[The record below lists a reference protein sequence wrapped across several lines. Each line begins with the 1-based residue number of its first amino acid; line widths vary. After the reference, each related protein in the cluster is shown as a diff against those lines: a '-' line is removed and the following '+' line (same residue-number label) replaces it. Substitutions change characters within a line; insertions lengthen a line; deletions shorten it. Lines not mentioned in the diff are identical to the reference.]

1 MQYICSIPCLKL
13 KDWLKMLLSPN
24 PRGHTTSSCRF
35 SQYLFSA
42 LSATCQSPRRWPGI
56 SINVL
61 TQIFWL
67 SENPHKQGPDNPI
80 ERQEGREGHS
90 QESRPKISSKKVK
103 QSISLQIS
111 PLPKKSFSAFRYLL
125 EKADVANPVRF
136 FLFSG
141 LGIVVRSLGKIIIQ
155 LRKGWQPRCYQAKQP
170 IQLVAFCHASLPP
183 RSPWSKPSKNKTR
196 PNKNLKLEHIQI
208 LNPEI

>member
-56 SINVL
+56 SINVF
-61 TQIFWL
+61 TRIFWL
-67 SENPHKQGPDNPI
+67 WPSDHHHKKGPDNPI

-103 QSISLQIS
+103 QSTSLQIS
-111 PLPKKSFSAFRYLL
+111 PPQKKSFSLL
-125 EKADVANPVRF
+125 AWKGWCCKSSAF

-155 LRKGWQPRCYQAKQP
+155 LRKGGQPRCYQANP
-170 IQLVAFCHASLPP
+170 TCRLLSCIPSPP
-183 RSPWSKPSKNKTR
+183 VSHG
-196 PNKNLKLEHIQI
+196 PNL
-208 LNPEI
+208 